1 MRKAAIALVALASA
15 SLLVAVLVHLTTPS
29 RASPGE
35 ASLGWP
41 AAAARPVAVTF
52 PANFATKRI
61 YLDAGHGAEGNRG
74 NQSCFCRDEQ
84 DFTLA
89 LAADVAERL
98 EQTHRFAIRVSRKN
112 GELKDY
118 VTRVA
123 EAEQFEADVFI
134 SLHSDV
140 RGEAERWPETSC
152 LRSRSA
158 PGFAVLWSDAG
169 EPPLADRRLALARAL
184 AGALERSGIHAYDG
198 GDYQEHYAPDRRA
211 GVFVDRHAHAER
223 IFVLW
228 RPSMPSILIETHN
241 ALDDR
246 EALRWEE
253 PTTREAFASALA
265 AALIEVN

>member
-15 SLLVAVLVHLTTPS
+15 SLLVAVLVHLTATS
-29 RASPGE
+29 E

-41 AAAARPVAVTF
+41 AAPARPLDVTF
-52 PANFATKRI
+52 PADFQSKRV
-61 YLDAGHGAEGNRG
+61 YLDAGHGADGNRG

-89 LAADVAERL
+89 LAIDVARRL
-98 EQTHRFAIRVSRKN
+98 EHTRRFSVRVSRKEA
-112 GELKDY
+112 ELKDY
-118 VTRVA
+118 ASRVV
-123 EAEQFEADVFI
+123 EAEQFGADVFV

-140 RGEAERWPETSC
+140 RGDAEPWGPEGC
-152 LRSRSA
+152 LRSRAA
-158 PGFAVLWSDAG
+158 PGFAVLWSDEG
-169 EPPLADRRLALARAL
+169 EPSLAERRLAFARAL

-198 GDYQEHYAPDRRA
+198 REYHEHYAPDRLA
-211 GVFVDRHAHAER
+211 GVFVDRHAHDER

-228 RPSMPSILIETHN
+228 RPTMPSILVETHN

-253 PTTREAFASALA
+253 PTTREAFAAALA
-265 AALIEVN
+265 AALIEM